1 MAVTKEFFSM
11 PEEEKQAYAQDYEN
25 GRVQGYKSTLD
36 AFHMTR
42 TLGSQLEYILQPEPL
57 SIEDK
62 WPSTPA
68 AYKYVSSPNLSLV

>member
-1 MAVTKEFFSM
+1 MAVTKELFSM

-25 GRVQGYKSTLD
+25 GHVQGYKSTLD
-36 AFHMTR
+36 AFCMTR

-57 SIEDK
+57 SIKDK
-62 WPSTPA
+62 WPSTTA